1 MAMAVTLS
9 PAREG
14 SGERLAQLVRVPTV
28 ANTGDGPFEEFV
40 ALLAELYP
48 LVHSRLTVETVTDR
62 GLLFHWKGASR
73 ERPVVLMA
81 HYDVVPVE
89 PQGWDDDPFSGTIR
103 DGVVWGR
110 GTLDDKGALL
120 VILEAAENLLADG
133 FVPAHDTY
141 LSFGGNEETY
151 GQAAV
156 AIAELF
162 QQRGIVPW
170 LVLDEGGAV
179 IDAPLSFVQVPSAMV
194 GVGEKGIVTLRLTV
208 AGTGGHASTPPARST
223 AGQLARALRRIE
235 KNPFAAR
242 MPVPFRQM
250 LRAFEPHVSAR
261 YRAALVALRLLHR
274 PAAKILA
281 SRGGEAAALMHTTVA
296 VTMLDGGTAANV
308 LPSSL
313 SAVLNIRVA
322 QGESTTTVVS
332 TLERAINDP
341 AVRID
346 VLEDSEPTS
355 LSPTDNEQFAL
366 IRAAVD
372 SAYPG
377 TVTAPYV
384 MMAATDSRH
393 FHRFAPAVYRFSPLA
408 MTAAQRASIH
418 GDNEHV
424 TIDSLERGERFF
436 QQLLR
441 SL

>member
-1 MAMAVTLS
+1 MAAPLS
-9 PAREG
+9 PARAG
-14 SGERLAQLVRVPTV
+14 SGERLSRLVQVPTV
-28 ANTGDGPFEEFV
+28 ATNGDAPFAEFV

-48 LVHSRLTVETVTDR
+48 LVHERLSLETVTDR
-62 GLLFHWKGASR
+62 GLLYVWKGATS

-89 PQGWDDDPFSGTIR
+89 PEGWSDDPFSGRLDAGI
-103 DGVVWGR
+103 VWGR

-120 VILEAAENLLADG
+120 VILEAVENLLADG
-133 FVPAHDTY
+133 FVPAQDTY

-151 GQAAV
+151 GGAAI

-162 QQRGIVPW
+162 QQRGIMPW

-179 IDAPLSFVQVPSAMV
+179 VDAPLSFVPVPSAMV

-208 AGTGGHASTPPARST
+208 AGTGGHASAPPAQST
-223 AGQLARALRRIE
+223 AGQLARALRRLE

-242 MPVPFRQM
+242 MPRPFRQM

-261 YRAALVALRLLHR
+261 HRAALIALRVLHR
-274 PAAKILA
+274 PAARILA
-281 SRGGEAAALMHTTVA
+281 SRGGEPAALMHTTIA

-313 SAVLNIRVA
+313 SAVLNIRVS
-322 QGESTTTVVS
+322 QGESTETVVA
-332 TLERAINDP
+332 TLRRAINDP
-341 AVRID
+341 AVAIE
-346 VLEDSEPTS
+346 VLEDSAPS
-355 LSPTDNEQFAL
+355 PLSPTDNEQFAL

-372 SAYPG
+372 ASYPG

-436 QQLLR
+436 QVLLR